1 MRREEKPAMNSWLLT
16 LLIIAGAG
24 IGLWLASHLIEALR
38 PSPAMP
44 AALRWARDIPIR
56 HVEVGG
62 VRLRFITTGEGP
74 TLVLLHTL
82 RTQLDLFERM
92 IPELSR
98 HFTVYAVDY
107 PGHGWSDIPDARYD
121 SSLFA
126 GAVEDFLHKLDLRN
140 VTLAGVSIGGV
151 IPLMIAARRNPR
163 IARVISINPY
173 DYAGGLGL
181 ARSSLFGFVTTYAAL
196 IPVLGEIFMRLRSFP
211 IMRPILQGGVADA
224 ASIPPA
230 LMTELYETGNRPGHY
245 RAFISLLRNARSWE
259 LAREGYGRIDV
270 PTLLIYGDRDW
281 SRPPERE
288 QTRALIPDV
297 TLTTIAGG
305 GHFLPLDRPDE
316 LSALIVGFAGA

>member
-1 MRREEKPAMNSWLLT
+1 MDSAMDFWLLT
-16 LLIIAGAG
+16 LIIVTGAG
-24 IGLWLASHLIEALR
+24 VGLWLVSHLIEALR
-38 PSPAMP
+38 PPPEMP
-44 AALRWARDIPIR
+44 AALRWAPEIPIR
-56 HVEVGG
+56 YTDVSGIK
-62 VRLRFITTGEGP
+62 LRFIKTGEGP

-121 SSLFA
+121 SLLFA
-126 GAVEDFLHKLDLRN
+126 GAIEDFLHKLDLRE

-151 IPLMIAARRNPR
+151 IPPMIAARHNPR
-163 IARVISINPY
+163 VVRVISVNPY

-181 ARSSLFGFVTTYAAL
+181 ARSSLFGFATTYAAL
-196 IPVLGEIFMRLRSFP
+196 VPVLGETFMRLRSFP

-230 LMTELYETGNRPGHY
+230 LMTALYETGNRPRHY

-259 LAREGYGRIDV
+259 QAREDYGRIDV
-270 PTLLIYGDRDW
+270 PALLIYGDRDW
-281 SRPPERE
+281 SQPSERE
-288 QTRALIPDV
+288 QTRALIPGV
-297 TLTTIAGG
+297 TMKTIAGG
-305 GHFLPLDRPDE
+305 GHFLSLDRPQE
-316 LSALIVGFAGA
+316 LSGLIIGFAGRSDP